1 MKMVFIAS
9 FKALKKKL
17 TEAIES
23 LPEKEKLTM
32 SLYYYDELSLKEI
45 GKVLDINIR
54 ESRVCQIESKIRL
67 KLKSELTKTGIY
79 KSAIMS

>member
-1 MKMVFIAS
+1 MVFIAS

-23 LPEKEKLTM
+23 LPEKEKLII

-45 GKVLDINIR
+45 GKVLDINIT
-54 ESRVCQIESKIRL
+54 ESRVCQIESKIIL
-67 KLKSELTKTGIY
+67 KLKSELIKTGIY